1 MKVTG
6 KRSEKILVEE
16 LSNIMRS
23 LKYDSSRMEEMLARM
38 RQGKKRTDDY
48 IIVRGDLLIEEI
60 PSTLARI
67 EGNISALITLSPDSK
82 SIPIYQKKLEEWR
95 NEFENLKEQ
104 KSTISK
110 IFSGVAATLPN
121 QGNVSNIHSI
131 EFDENNPQA
140 ITKSLLNLGERINS
154 KMNFND
160 SINNPELNAMLT
172 KFRSGLVLLK
182 IIDIENKYIN
192 HFETQYQEWKKTI
205 KRNRLIL
212 ISILVI
218 MGVIITVVAIL
229 GSSNEN
235 TILQQM

>member
-104 KSTISK
+104 K
-110 IFSGVAATLPN
+110 
-121 QGNVSNIHSI
+121 
-131 EFDENNPQA
+131 
-140 ITKSLLNLGERINS
+140 
-154 KMNFND
+154 
-160 SINNPELNAMLT
+160 
-172 KFRSGLVLLK
+172 
-182 IIDIENKYIN
+182 
-192 HFETQYQEWKKTI
+192 
-205 KRNRLIL
+205 
-212 ISILVI
+212 
-218 MGVIITVVAIL
+218 
-229 GSSNEN
+229 
-235 TILQQM
+235 